1 MMSNLGGRLSH
12 LPLLHHLLSHHCWL
26 WQRCRQHEAGKAFL
40 RPCHVCWRCLFLD
53 SHQLTRSNNP
63 SALMHAT
70 IFGNVVS
77 IVGRMYGRRAEYD
90 KKVKLKVSVV
100 PISCF
105 RCSTWNT
112 LPGFTNC
119 QRMCARGW
127 SPPPHILCV
136 SYKEAEQLESRSR
149 KSGKKIQEHFK
160 LFTSF
165 NNHPGWWITCRQS
178 GFSIADWIARFVGQM
193 IMFIFSSFRFLRS
206 TRTTCRVRSSTISTG
221 SFLIC
226 PFLTAFHSVAGT
238 STFCKIS

>member
-1 MMSNLGGRLSH
+1 MDIESRGTSWLSQLTAEYGVNSSMEVAQVEPYLIMMSMIMTITMMTTTMSNLGGRLSH

-100 PISCF
+100 PIFCF

-119 QRMCARGW
+119 QRMCARG
-127 SPPPHILCV
+127 
-136 SYKEAEQLESRSR
+136 
-149 KSGKKIQEHFK
+149 
-160 LFTSF
+160 
-165 NNHPGWWITCRQS
+165 
-178 GFSIADWIARFVGQM
+178 
-193 IMFIFSSFRFLRS
+193 
-206 TRTTCRVRSSTISTG
+206 
-221 SFLIC
+221 
-226 PFLTAFHSVAGT
+226 
-238 STFCKIS
+238 